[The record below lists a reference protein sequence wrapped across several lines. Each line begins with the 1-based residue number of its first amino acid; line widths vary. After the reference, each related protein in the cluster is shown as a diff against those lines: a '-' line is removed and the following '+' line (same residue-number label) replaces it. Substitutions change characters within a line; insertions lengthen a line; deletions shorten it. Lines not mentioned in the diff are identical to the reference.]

1 VVYLR
6 KGAIMKMR
14 LINGVILAEDYPR
27 LVKWYEDTFKLERKI
42 YEEEEYHY
50 SEMMKGK
57 NMIFG
62 IADASENGIT
72 PVSPRK
78 NTVVIQIGVEDIR
91 FLFEQVKI
99 NGGKILFGPTKDQ
112 ENNFYYGGI
121 ADIEGNEIWIIEEA
135 LI

>member
-1 VVYLR
+1 
-6 KGAIMKMR
+6 MKMR

-62 IADASENGIT
+62 IADASENGFNMKIRTAQKKDYSSIVSLWKKSELPFKPLGRDSQKNFEKQLNT
-72 PVSPRK
+72 PNLK
-78 NTVVIQIGVEDIR
+78 Y
-91 FLFEQVKI
+91 FLAF
-99 NGGKILFGPTKDQ
+99 
-112 ENNFYYGGI
+112 ENN
-121 ADIEGNEIWIIEEA
+121 EIIGYKTRRC
-135 LI
+135 